1 LQPDFRQDAI
11 MKLQITGIGAWSRG
25 FRSWDEFQT
34 VCRTLTAETADW
46 TAPAPV
52 HIPGRERR
60 RAPAMTKLAVEV
72 AHQACNMAGIEK
84 GSVASVFSSAMG
96 DSEIARYMCETLAG
110 PEKVLSPTRFHN
122 SVHNAPAGYWSIS
135 AENRA
140 PSNSIAGSRHSF
152 PVALLEA
159 AVFSAAESRPVLLV
173 SADIQ
178 VRGPHEAVF
187 PIENPFGA
195 ALLIDNACDDARGWP
210 FTLALHEGSADW
222 PGLENPFLQTLSDTN
237 PSARCLRLIEAI
249 ASCEQARIQWPV
261 SESTFLE
268 LVLPAPDQTRS

>member
-1 LQPDFRQDAI
+1 
-11 MKLQITGIGAWSRG
+11 MKLRITGIGAWSRG
-25 FRSWDEFQT
+25 FRSWDEFET
-34 VCRTLTAETADW
+34 VCRTLTADTADW
-46 TAPAPV
+46 IAPAPAQ
-52 HIPGRERR
+52 IPGRERR
-60 RAPAMTKLAVEV
+60 RAPAMVKLAVEV
-72 AHQACNMAGIEK
+72 AHQACNMAGIDK
-84 GSVASVFSSAMG
+84 RSIASVFSSAMG
-96 DSEIARYMCETLAG
+96 DSEIARYMCATLAG

-140 PSNSIAGSRHSF
+140 PSNSIAGSRRSF

-159 AVFSAAESRPVLLV
+159 AVFAAVESRPVLLV

-195 ALLIDNACDDARGWP
+195 AMLIDNARDDARGWP
-210 FTLALHEGSADW
+210 LTLALHEGTAGW
-222 PGLENPFLQTLSDTN
+222 PNLENPFLQTLSDSN
-237 PSARCLRLIEAI
+237 PSARCLRLFEAI
-249 ASCEQARIQWPV
+249 AAREATTIQWPV

-268 LVLPAPDQTRS
+268 LVLPTPDQTRP